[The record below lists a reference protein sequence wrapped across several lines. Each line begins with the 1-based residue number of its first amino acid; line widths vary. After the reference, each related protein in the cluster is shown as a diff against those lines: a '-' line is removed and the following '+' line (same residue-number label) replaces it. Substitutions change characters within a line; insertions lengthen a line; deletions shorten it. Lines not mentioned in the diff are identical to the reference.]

1 MIAFF
6 AAAIARRPCRSTTIQ
21 LRPVARDLARWPVT
35 RRILIL
41 TIAALGG
48 GPVPATAAELQP
60 RTVAAFEHYVR
71 ITEARMDAGG
81 PFLWVDGLPD
91 AEQQARRS
99 ELRRG
104 ALVIERMATRDGAK
118 DIPIPDGIVHHW
130 VGVAFVPGATLD
142 QAVSLLQDYD
152 RHAELYQ
159 PNVARSRLLAR
170 DGDRFRVYLRF
181 FMKKVITV
189 VVNSEHDA
197 RFSRVAGD
205 RAQSRIYST
214 RIAEV
219 ENPGTPTER
228 EKPVGR
234 DGGYLW
240 RLNTYWRFM
249 ERDGGTYVQCESI
262 TLTRGIPIGLGWLI
276 RPFVTSI
283 PRETLEFTLATT
295 RQALVR

>member
-1 MIAFF
+1 VNH
-6 AAAIARRPCRSTTIQ
+6 R
-21 LRPVARDLARWPVT
+21 LL
-35 RRILIL
+35 L
-41 TIAALGG
+41 TIAVLGG
-48 GPVPATAAELQP
+48 GSFPANAADLQP
-60 RTVAAFEHYVR
+60 RTVAAFERYVR
-71 ITEARMDAGG
+71 VTEARMDAG

-91 AEQQARRS
+91 AEQQARRNQ
-99 ELRRG
+99 LRRG
-104 ALVIERMATRDGAK
+104 GLVIEAQTTREGNK
-118 DIPIPDGIVHHW
+118 EIEIPDGIVHHW
-130 VGVAFVPGATLD
+130 VGLAFVPGATLD
-142 QAVSLLQDYD
+142 QAVRLLQDYD
-152 RHAELYQ
+152 RHAVLYQ
-159 PNVARSRLLAR
+159 PNVARSKLLSR
-170 DGDRFRVYLRF
+170 DGDTFKVYLRF

-197 RFSRVAGD
+197 RFSRMGTY

-219 ENPGTPTER
+219 ENPDTPTER

-240 RLNTYWRFM
+240 RLNTYWRFL

-283 PRETLEFTLATT
+283 PRETLDFTLATT
-295 RQALVR
+295 RKALVR

>member
-1 MIAFF
+1 MGLLK
-6 AAAIARRPCRSTTIQ
+6 RR
-21 LRPVARDLARWPVT
+21 LLVA
-35 RRILIL
+35 
-41 TIAALGG
+41 TIAVLGG

-60 RTVAAFEHYVR
+60 RTAAAFERYVR
-71 ITEARMDAGG
+71 VTEARMDAGG

-91 AEQQARRS
+91 PEQQARRS

-104 ALVIERMATRDGAK
+104 ALVIEAQATREGGK
-118 DIPIPDGIVHHW
+118 EIPIPDGIVHHW
-130 VGVAFVPGATLD
+130 VGLAFVPGATLD
-142 QAVSLLQDYD
+142 QAVALLQDYD
-152 RHAELYQ
+152 RHAQLYQ

-197 RFSRVAGD
+197 RFSRVGND

-219 ENPGTPTER
+219 ENPDAANER

-240 RLNTYWRFM
+240 RLNTYWRFV

-295 RQALVR
+295 RKALAR